1 MQTLVSVMDWCN
13 LVYTY
18 SCQAPNLVKVLLTRL
33 SIKVF
38 NVHNWIMVLINI
50 LKLMALIT
58 LLDHDFKHLLQQDK
72 IFKLPPLDY
81 SFKTKYINEEIIFGL

>member
-1 MQTLVSVMDWCN
+1 
-13 LVYTY
+13 
-18 SCQAPNLVKVLLTRL
+18 
-33 SIKVF
+33 
-38 NVHNWIMVLINI
+38 MVLINI

-58 LLDHDFKHLLQQDK
+58 LLDHDFKHLLQRDK